1 MDELLNILLKLVA
14 ILMAISWALVL
25 LLFARMLFGFPFGGV
40 NIGGMDVRNLMETLD
55 VVLEENLLLPLL
67 EGGILFGEEGVWFG
81 VDVGEALQ
89 RQLGAVEEQ
98 DLDPDEEAL
107 GVVLLLILQR
117 GLARCGNIRPIRFR
131 I

>member
-1 MDELLNILLKLVA
+1 MDEVLDILLKMVT

-25 LLFARMLFGFPFGGV
+25 VLLARMLFGFPFGGV
-40 NIGGMDVRNLMETLD
+40 NIEGIDVRNLRDALEL
-55 VVLEENLLLPLL
+55 VLEENFLLPLVE
-67 EGGILFGEEGVWFG
+67 EGVWFGEEGVWFA

-89 RQLGAVEEQ
+89 RQLGAVE
-98 DLDPDEEAL
+98 DPDEEAA

-117 GLARCGNIRPIRFR
+117 GLARCGNIRPIRFN